1 MFERY
6 TELAR
11 RTIFFARFEASRF
24 GSSEIGTEHLL
35 LGLIR
40 EEKTLPVRGGIE
52 KLRSAMESQMPQ
64 GSGRTSTSIDMPLT
78 LEAKRTLA
86 YAAEESEALGHKLI
100 DTCHLVLGLLRV
112 KSCPAAVLLRE
123 HGLDLESYRKI
134 ARPRDP
140 SPAAA
145 AHERPVDRLSEWEQ
159 KRVSAA
165 ASSLQPATAALT
177 GLLEQAINHLETS
190 GEDYGNHKLK
200 RKDWSRKQALGHLI
214 DLATA
219 HHHWLARALTEPK
232 LTAPGYPSD
241 DWVAAQSYE
250 NAPWSDLVDLWV
262 GLNRLLIHVIA
273 VVPEEKAKTPCRIGI
288 QQPIPL
294 SAVIERYVRDCE
306 DLIGQIVAHL
316 WRPDLIE

>member
-78 LEAKRTLA
+78 IEAKRALA
-86 YAAEESEALGHKLI
+86 YAAEESQNLGHKLI

-112 KSCPAAVLLRE
+112 KACPAAVLLRE
-123 HGLDLESYRKI
+123 HGLELDSYRKI

-140 SPAAA
+140 STATAAR
-145 AHERPVDRLSEWEQ
+145 ERPVDRISEWEQ
-159 KRVSAA
+159 KGASAA
-165 ASSLQPATAALT
+165 ASSLQPAIDALER
-177 GLLEQAINHLETS
+177 LLEQAVNHIDTS
-190 GEDYGNHKLK
+190 REDYANQKLK
-200 RKDWSRKQALGHLI
+200 RRDWSRKQALGHLI
-214 DLATA
+214 DVATA

-250 NAPWSDLVDLWV
+250 NARWSDLVDLWV

-273 VVPEEKAKTPCRIGI
+273 VVPEEKTNMPCRIGI
-288 QQPIPL
+288 DQPIPL
-294 SAVIERYVRDCE
+294 YAVIERYVRDCE
-306 DLIGQIVAHL
+306 DLIGQILAHL
-316 WRPDLIE
+316 